1 MALWFVLLV
10 VGVATAVVHLD
21 LIHSSRL
28 EHPVS
33 SYIASIR
40 RRELSGTSCTGVLIA
55 PHFVLTTAQCT
66 VGAKWMSIG
75 SPYRVGG
82 GGDVEHIRVSFSYV
96 HPDHNTTTLAFDLAV
111 LRLEH
116 DSNSTPALLTFE
128 FYAHLTPV
136 LVQGFGRL
144 GFNGAMAETLRDANG
159 TITNNRLCNVNY
171 KLGGIFKDD
180 MMCIVGVQPCAG
192 MQAALRF
199 WYDRNCCGNYGGFVR
214 LSAAQDF
221 LKPFLHGFPNDVCKP
236 GFQRPS
242 LN

>member
-66 VGAKWMSIG
+66 VGAKWVSIG

-82 GGDVEHIRVSFSYV
+82 GGDVEHIRVSFAYV

-111 LRLEH
+111 LRLE
-116 DSNSTPALLTFE
+116 
-128 FYAHLTPV
+128 
-136 LVQGFGRL
+136 RL

-192 MQAALRF
+192 DAGGPAIVLDYDNRPAVVALQS
-199 WYDRNCCGNYGGFVR
+199 WYDRNCSSNYGGFVG